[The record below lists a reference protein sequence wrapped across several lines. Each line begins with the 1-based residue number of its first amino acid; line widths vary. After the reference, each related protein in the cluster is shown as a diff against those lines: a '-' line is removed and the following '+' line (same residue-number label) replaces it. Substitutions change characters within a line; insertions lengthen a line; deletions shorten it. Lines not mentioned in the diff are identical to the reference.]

1 MLGPELTRSIRHVP
15 LESAARMWHVRRM
28 STKNLR
34 QINVSLPRELV
45 SVVDVATPTHRSR
58 SVVVAEAL
66 QLWLEA
72 RGIDP
77 PGDWKDRWTVSG
89 NEPPPDEKSRL
100 GFDNE

>member
-1 MLGPELTRSIRHVP
+1 MPTP
-15 LESAARMWHVRRM
+15 
-28 STKNLR
+28 NLR
-34 QINVSLPRELV
+34 QISVSLPPELV
-45 SVVDVATPTHRSR
+45 SLVDVATPTHRSR

-89 NEPPPDEKSRL
+89 NEPSDEVKAHPS
-100 GFDNE
+100 FEK

>member
-1 MLGPELTRSIRHVP
+1 MPTP
-15 LESAARMWHVRRM
+15 
-28 STKNLR
+28 NLR
-34 QINVSLPRELV
+34 QISVSLPPELV
-45 SVVDVATPTHRSR
+45 SLVDVATPTHRSR

-89 NEPPPDEKSRL
+89 NEPSDDVKAHPSFEK
-100 GFDNE
+100 